1 MKIKNSIIF
10 LASAAFAA
18 GCANVAEPYDAIFMT
33 DAQSTPD
40 KTITIDTP
48 PDGTSFTVMSSVKAT
63 EDISIELEIRED
75 LIDGFNAKYG
85 KNYQMAP
92 DTTCQKQST

>member
-10 LASAAFAA
+10 LTSAAFAA

-48 PDGTSFTVMSSVKAT
+48 PDGTS
-63 EDISIELEIRED
+63 L
-75 LIDGFNAKYG
+75 
-85 KNYQMAP
+85 P
-92 DTTCQKQST
+92 